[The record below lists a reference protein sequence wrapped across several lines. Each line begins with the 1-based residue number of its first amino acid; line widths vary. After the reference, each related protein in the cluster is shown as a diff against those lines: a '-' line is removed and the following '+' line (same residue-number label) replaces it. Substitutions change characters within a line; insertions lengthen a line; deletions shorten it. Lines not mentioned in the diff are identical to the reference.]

1 MRKMDDNTIFGPEE
15 RAGLVTFNLN
25 GVHSHD
31 LSTVLDTE
39 GIAIRAGHHCAQPLM
54 KWLNVTSTA
63 RASMYLYNN
72 EDDIDRLIAGRS
84 EEHTSELQSRGHI
97 VCRLLLEKK

>member
-1 MRKMDDNTIFGPEE
+1 M
-15 RAGLVTFNLN
+15 TFNLN

-72 EDDIDRLIAGRS
+72 EDDIDRLIAG
-84 EEHTSELQSRGHI
+84 LQKTKEYFGDA
-97 VCRLLLEKK
+97 

>member
-1 MRKMDDNTIFGPEE
+1 MDKILEHEKTLVKYALDEMRKMDDITIFGPEE

-31 LSTVLDTE
+31 LSTVLDKE
-39 GIAIRAGHHCAQPLM
+39 GIAIREGHHCAQLLM
-54 KWLNVTSTA
+54 KWLNVKSSN

-72 EDDIDRLIAGRS
+72 DNYIDRLI
-84 EEHTSELQSRGHI
+84 
-97 VCRLLLEKK
+97 